1 MEIALRVGERP
12 KFASFSL
19 QVKRRTDQQS
29 NFLNRTQDR
38 WYNGPIE
45 VEDQNQNMSKS
56 YTK

>member
-1 MEIALRVGERP
+1 MALRVGERP
-12 KFASFSL
+12 KYASFSL
-19 QVKRRTDQQS
+19 KVKRCTDQQS